1 MLLGEI
7 LIATFCTL
15 VIAAGWFYLA
25 RSEGVERLQHLES
38 PARNHTRRV
47 ARRLGAWCM
56 IVLSLSFF
64 WMFVELERKLSP
76 SRMALSL
83 GFVVLSLLTMM
94 ACVMVDVYL
103 TVRMY
108 KTNRGQ
114 RK

>member
-1 MLLGEI
+1 MLGEI

-15 VIAAGWFYLA
+15 VIAAGWYYLA
-25 RSEGVERLQHLES
+25 RSSGVERLQPLES
-38 PARNHTRRV
+38 PTRNRTRRV

-76 SRMALSL
+76 PRIALSL
-83 GFVVLSLLTMM
+83 GFVVLSLSTMM
-94 ACVMVDVYL
+94 ICVFVDVYL
-103 TVRMY
+103 TFRMFQ
-108 KTNRGQ
+108 TNRGP

>member
-1 MLLGEI
+1 MLLEL
-7 LIATFCTL
+7 LIASFCTL

-25 RSEGVERLQHLES
+25 RSVGVERLQPLET
-38 PARNHTRRV
+38 PARNRTRRT

-76 SRMALSL
+76 PRMALSL
-83 GFVVLSLLTMM
+83 GFVVLALLTMM
-94 ACVMVDVYL
+94 ICVMIDVYL

-108 KTNRGQ
+108 QTHRGPP
-114 RK
+114 K